1 VKKSE
6 LAATAEL
13 LNKVKA
19 TLISSG
25 MPYSNVRDI
34 DAALNV
40 IERIQQRTNKK
51 AS

>member
-1 VKKSE
+1 MKKNE
-6 LAATAEL
+6 LASTAEL

-19 TLISSG
+19 TLISLG

-34 DAALNV
+34 DAAIAV
-40 IERIQQRTNKK
+40 IERLQQRTSKK